1 MKQTIASAIVAG
13 IILAASPVQAG
24 FNGQSDVQ
32 GNQGNNSV
40 GVCIEGKGP
49 NAGQCVGEINGV
61 SRPKG
66 KEQSDLITSICQ
78 SPFMKKYAA
87 ICQ

>member
-32 GNQGNNSV
+32 GNQGNNNV

-78 SPFMKKYAA
+78 LPFMKKYAA